1 MTIKELVSRAELM
14 MANEDA
20 APGDPGLAEVAQ
32 DLFDT
37 LNAIPHCLGLTAP
50 QIGIPLRL
58 LAFDLYPR
66 HDNRPLGPLVVL
78 NPEIVA
84 SDGESVR
91 NEICFS
97 LGGIRRKVTRPERV
111 ILKGFS
117 ITGAEVR
124 TEAAGLEARVL
135 QHLID
140 HLRGVPFDKL

>member
-1 MTIKELVSRAELM
+1 MTIKELVPRDELSI
-14 MANEDA
+14 ADA
-20 APGDPGLAEVAQ
+20 DALPGDPALAEVAQ

-50 QIGIPLRL
+50 QIGSPLRL

-66 HDNRPLGPLVVL
+66 HENRPLGPLVIL
-78 NPEIVA
+78 NPQIVA

-97 LGGIRRKVTRPERV
+97 LGGTRKHVTRPERV
-111 ILKGFS
+111 FLKGLS

-140 HLRGVPFDKL
+140 HLRGVTFDRL